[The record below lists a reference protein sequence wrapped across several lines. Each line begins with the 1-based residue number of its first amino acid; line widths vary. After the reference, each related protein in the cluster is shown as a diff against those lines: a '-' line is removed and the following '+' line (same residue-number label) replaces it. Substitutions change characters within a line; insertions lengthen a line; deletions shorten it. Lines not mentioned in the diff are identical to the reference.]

1 MNKVT
6 VSLYGGLG
14 NQLFQYATARSL
26 AIRLQ
31 AELALDLAWF
41 NIVNKMP
48 DVTPRKFALAPFN
61 IQGILQNEGAAL
73 FMTGN
78 RIQRLAKKILQLIR
92 PSITNINLIQEGK
105 LTFDPHIF
113 SLHGSLW
120 LKGHWGSFKYYQ
132 NIRPLLQHEIATPGQ
147 LNPKS
152 AELISAISESDAIA
166 IHIRRGDYVTNKRAA
181 KRHCLCDMEYYR
193 AGLQIAA
200 QGLKNPHCYIF
211 SDDTEWVRDNFKIA
225 VPMTIVDINGPDDA
239 HQDLWLM
246 AACKRFIIANS
257 SFSWWAA
264 WLSKA
269 KDKLVVCP
277 KKWAVRANHD
287 TQNLIPADWIQI

>member
-26 AIRLQ
+26 AAHLQ

-41 NIVNKMP
+41 DIVNKIP
-48 DVTPRKFALAPFN
+48 DTTPRKFALAPFN
-61 IQGILQNEGAAL
+61 IKGTLQHEGAAL
-73 FMTGN
+73 FTTGN
-78 RIQRLAKKILQLIR
+78 RMQRLAKKMLQVIK
-92 PSITNINLIQEGK
+92 PSTTNINLIQEGK
-105 LTFDPHIF
+105 LTFNPHIF

-120 LKGHWGSFKYYQ
+120 LKGYWNSPKYFQ
-132 NIRPLLQHEIATPGQ
+132 NIQPLLQHEIGTPGQ

-152 AELISAISESDAIA
+152 AQLISTISESNAIA
-166 IHIRRGDYVTNKRAA
+166 IHIRRGDYITNKQAA
-181 KRHCLCDMEYYR
+181 KRHGLCHMEYYK
-193 AGLQIAA
+193 AGLDIVSH
-200 QGLKNPHCYIF
+200 GLNNPHCFIF
-211 SDDTEWVRDNFKIA
+211 SDDTEWVKENFKIKI
-225 VPMTIVDINGPDDA
+225 PMTVVDINGPDDA

-257 SFSWWAA
+257 SFSWWSA
-264 WLSKA
+264 WLCSA
-269 KDKLVVCP
+269 KDKIVVSP
-277 KKWAVRANHD
+277 KKWALPANHD